1 MQNTTQPRFLNDP
14 IMSLKPL
21 ENKRIVLGVTG
32 SIAAYKAADLASKLA
47 QAGAVVETILTP
59 AATQFITPLAFQSVT
74 GQGAYTDAALWGA
87 QAHVLHVGLGHT
99 ADLFI
104 IAPATAHTMAK
115 LANGQADNLLLLAA
129 LAYGPG
135 TPERPLL
142 IAPAMD
148 GGMFSHPATQANLET
163 LRQRGAQIIGPE
175 SGHLAS
181 GLVAP
186 GRMSEPPTIFGQ
198 ARYTLTR
205 RGPLAGRR
213 VVVTAG
219 GTQEPIDPVRVITNR
234 SSGKQG
240 FALAQAALDAGAEVT
255 LIAAPTA
262 LPIPSGLE
270 HLPVETAA
278 QMEQAVLQACQNA
291 DALLMAAAVADF
303 RPASPAEQKIKK
315 SNVINA
321 IPLEATND
329 ILAAI
334 AAQRGRTGLPLVV
347 VGFAAETQN
356 LLSNAQ
362 AKLRAKRLDLIVA
375 NDVSAPGAG
384 FAVDTNRVTLL
395 HAGGQTETLPLTSKA
410 EVAERVVA
418 EVVTLLSK

>member
-1 MQNTTQPRFLNDP
+1 
-14 IMSLKPL
+14 MSLKPL

-186 GRMSEPPTIFGQ
+186 GRMSEPLTIFGQ

-240 FALAQAALDAGAEVT
+240 FALAQA
-255 LIAAPTA
+255 
-262 LPIPSGLE
+262 
-270 HLPVETAA
+270 
-278 QMEQAVLQACQNA
+278 VLQACQNA

-303 RPASPAEQKIKK
+303 HPASPAEQKIKK

-356 LLSNAQ
+356 LLANAQ